1 MKRNK
6 SMAAITAAF
15 MTANMIPVGM
25 SFYASADNSAD
36 SVKILAIG
44 DSITHGYI
52 NGDNGYRKYFQYYL
66 QQNGITNID
75 MVGPNNSWSN
85 DSTYN
90 WNGTSIKYDPQHA
103 GYSGYAIQATGG
115 RSGIQETIFNNTYYN
130 GNESGNMI
138 EAYDPDIIMLQIGTN
153 DLLDCQ
159 LDGIEERLE
168 ELVDKILPYV
178 SDEGEMLYLASIPD
192 IDTEIRYDWL
202 GAYEWKKGVSHGS
215 DPEKFADVVQ
225 ESVDYYN
232 DYVKALVA
240 EKQAEGANI
249 CFSDINSVVDM
260 KTGLDDGC
268 HPNEDG
274 YACMGEHWAN
284 LLTETYFNGTVQ
296 KVEKPVPA
304 VTTTQKTTV
313 TTTSTTAKTTTKATT
328 VSTTEPVTT
337 TKAVQTVPTDA
348 SAIVLNDIKIG
359 ESYDISA
366 YSDVSAVS
374 FVFTCTP
381 PYGMSGC
388 AVFGNWELQNNY
400 DTSSIVD
407 NKLTVTLDKN
417 YNSLSLYKWYGDT
430 DLESVILYTGNTEPE
445 TTVTTTATTAKPTTT
460 TTTTTT
466 TIKPTTTT
474 TAKPTTTTTTTTTT
488 TAKPTTTTTTTTT
501 AKPTTTTTTT
511 AKPTT
516 TTTTATTTEVPVTTT
531 TPVVS
536 GDVKTVVLTDVK
548 LGESYSLADYD
559 YNSISKI
566 IVQFDGNTGWGCG
579 GSLVLGNWTVQN
591 PYSHTDLTGECTLEV
606 DVTNPQDKL
615 TLFRYWGEIG
625 LVSVTLV
632 Y

>member
-6 SMAAITAAF
+6 SIAALTATLMAASMMPLSGVSA
-15 MTANMIPVGM
+15 
-25 SFYASADNSAD
+25 YAVEESSEP
-36 SVKILAIG
+36 VKILAVG

-52 NGDNGYRKYFQYYL
+52 NGDNGYRKYFNYYL
-66 QQNGITNID
+66 QQNGITNFD
-75 MVGPNNSWSN
+75 MVGPNNSWSDN
-85 DSTYN
+85 STYN
-90 WNGTSIKYDPQHA
+90 WNGTTINYDPQHA

-130 GNESGNMI
+130 GNASGNML
-138 EAYDPDIIMLQIGTN
+138 EAYDPDVVMLQIGTN

-159 LDGIEERLE
+159 LEGIEERLE

-202 GAYEWKKGVSHGS
+202 GAYEWKKGVSHS
-215 DPEKFADVVQ
+215 EDPEGFAAVVQ

-232 DYVKALVA
+232 NYVQALVA

-284 LLTETYFNGTVQ
+284 LLTETYFNGTVN
-296 KVEKPVPA
+296 KVEKPETTT
-304 VTTTQKTTV
+304 TTTQKTT
-313 TTTSTTAKTTTKATT
+313 TTTTKATT
-328 VSTTEPVTT
+328 TTTTTAQPATTIATT
-337 TKAVQTVPTDA
+337 TKVVQTAPADT
-348 SAIVLNDIKIG
+348 SAIVLNDVKIG

-366 YSDVSAVS
+366 YKNVSAVS

-381 PYGMSGC
+381 PYGMNGC

-400 DTSSIVD
+400 DTASIV
-407 NKLTVTLDKN
+407 NNTLTVALDKD
-417 YNSLSLYKWYGDT
+417 YNSLALYKWYGDT
-430 DLESVILYTGNTEPE
+430 DLQSVILYTGDAESA
-445 TTVTTTATTAKPTTT
+445 TTV
-460 TTTTTT
+460 
-466 TIKPTTTT
+466 TTTT
-474 TAKPTTTTTTTTTT
+474 TAKPTTTTTTTTA

-511 AKPTT
+511 TKTTEPTT
-516 TTTTATTTEVPVTTT
+516 TTTTSTTTEAPVTTT
-531 TPVVS
+531 TTAPAAS
-536 GDVKTVVLTDVK
+536 EETKTVVLTDVV

-559 YNSISKI
+559 YKSVKKI
-566 IVQFDGNTGWGCG
+566 IVQFDGNVSWGCG
-579 GSLVLGNWTVQN
+579 GAVVLGNWTVQN
-591 PYSHTDLTGECTLEV
+591 SYSHDNLTDKCTLEI
-606 DVTNPQDKL
+606 DITNPQDKL
-615 TLFRYWGEIG
+615 TIFRYWGEIG
-625 LVSVTLV
+625 LDSVTLV